1 MTSLPTGQ
9 MSEEDRNE
17 EIIYENKASGKK
29 KKTSKLTPRSSSN
42 NPKDKTRTSDSDIET
57 TKNGTGEP
65 TSRTLH
71 VAAEEDMHSTP
82 VCTVIGIPSGEV
94 CINMEASDSTLPP
107 SLSSTS
113 VTSERQVCSPNETPQ
128 STLVKSCS
136 AESVSFPPNSST
148 SESDMLTCSK
158 EPNIPPSIPPLETA
172 DDLTLAGGTGSPPTV
187 AKSTIVTVTSA
198 TVFSSSIPPM
208 DLLSS
213 SKDSEEQTN
222 AVALETG
229 TTNSSTESCK
239 TPVAPSSDVMITMED
254 DDELKW
260 PLLISENESSSA
272 EMIYVREESTTETKV
287 AVDEKNG
294 SSSDVLKTNDYEGA
308 QCDNDDMAMRDSID
322 GGK

>member
-1 MTSLPTGQ
+1 MTSLPTGK

-17 EIIYENKASGKK
+17 EIIYEKKASEKK
-29 KKTSKLTPRSSSN
+29 KKTSKPTPRSSSN
-42 NPKDKTRTSDSDIET
+42 NPKEKSPDIET

-71 VAAEEDMHSTP
+71 VAAEEDIHSTP
-82 VCTVIGIPSGEV
+82 VWTAIGNPSGEV
-94 CINMEASDSTLPP
+94 WINMEASDSTLPS

-113 VTSERQVCSPNETPQ
+113 ATSEPQVCSPNETPQ
-128 STLVKSCS
+128 S
-136 AESVSFPPNSST
+136 
-148 SESDMLTCSK
+148 
-158 EPNIPPSIPPLETA
+158 IP
-172 DDLTLAGGTGSPPTV
+172 
-187 AKSTIVTVTSA
+187 STIMAVTSA

-213 SKDSEEQTN
+213 SKDSEEQTI

-239 TPVAPSSDVMITMED
+239 TPVAPSTDVMITMED

-260 PLLISENESSSA
+260 PLLVSENESSSA

>member
-1 MTSLPTGQ
+1 MTSLPTGK

-17 EIIYENKASGKK
+17 EIIFEKKASGKK
-29 KKTSKLTPRSSSN
+29 KKTSKPTPRSSSN

-71 VAAEEDMHSTP
+71 VAAEEDIHSTP
-82 VCTVIGIPSGEV
+82 VCTAIGIPSGEV
-94 CINMEASDSTLPP
+94 WINMETSDSTLPS
-107 SLSSTS
+107 SLSSTCA
-113 VTSERQVCSPNETPQ
+113 TSEPQVCSPNETPQ
-128 STLVKSCS
+128 STPVKSCS
-136 AESVSFPPNSST
+136 AESVSSPPNSST

-187 AKSTIVTVTSA
+187 A
-198 TVFSSSIPPM
+198 
-208 DLLSS
+208 
-213 SKDSEEQTN
+213 
-222 AVALETG
+222 LETG

-254 DDELKW
+254 DDEMKW
-260 PLLISENESSSA
+260 PLLVSENESESA

>member
-9 MSEEDRNE
+9 MREEDRNE
-17 EIIYENKASGKK
+17 EIIYEKKASGKK
-29 KKTSKLTPRSSSN
+29 KKTSLRSSSN
-42 NPKDKTRTSDSDIET
+42 NPKDKTRTLDSDIET

-71 VAAEEDMHSTP
+71 VAPEEDMHSSP
-82 VCTVIGIPSGEV
+82 VSTAIGIPSGEV
-94 CINMEASDSTLPP
+94 YINMEASDSTLPP
-107 SLSSTS
+107 LLSSTS
-113 VTSERQVCSPNETPQ
+113 VTSEPQVCSPNETPQ
-128 STLVKSCS
+128 STPVKSCS
-136 AESVSFPPNSST
+136 AESVSTPNSST

-158 EPNIPPSIPPLETA
+158 EPNMPPPIPPFETA

-198 TVFSSSIPPM
+198 SVFSSSIPPM
-208 DLLSS
+208 DLHSS

-222 AVALETG
+222 AVGLETG

-239 TPVAPSSDVMITMED
+239 TPVAPSSDVMITMVD
-254 DDELKW
+254 DDEMKW
-260 PLLISENESSSA
+260 PLLVSENESSSA

>member
-1 MTSLPTGQ
+1 MTSLPTGK

-17 EIIYENKASGKK
+17 EIIYEKKASGKK
-29 KKTSKLTPRSSSN
+29 KKTSKPTPRSSSN
-42 NPKDKTRTSDSDIET
+42 NPKDKNRILDSDIET

-71 VAAEEDMHSTP
+71 VAAEEDIHSTP
-82 VCTVIGIPSGEV
+82 VCTAIGNPSGEIW
-94 CINMEASDSTLPP
+94 INMETSDSTLPS

-113 VTSERQVCSPNETPQ
+113 ATSEPQVCSPNETPQ
-128 STLVKSCS
+128 STPVKSCS
-136 AESVSFPPNSST
+136 AKSVSSPPNSST

-158 EPNIPPSIPPLETA
+158 QPNIPPSIQPLETA
-172 DDLTLAGGTGSPPTV
+172 DDLTLAGGTGSPPT
-187 AKSTIVTVTSA
+187 
-198 TVFSSSIPPM
+198 
-208 DLLSS
+208 
-213 SKDSEEQTN
+213 
-222 AVALETG
+222 VALETG

-260 PLLISENESSSA
+260 PLLVSENESSSA